1 VSRDSESLAPSTRAI
16 YAAFDAVGARKGTIL
31 LALALVA
38 LTAFLASG
46 LYVVKKEE
54 RAVLTRFGKVVD
66 DDVTPGIHYAIP
78 LVDQAHLR
86 KVTRIVNRNVMTK
99 GDSEQVA
106 FSLLSGDAN
115 LFEASV
121 ALQYRISDLRSW
133 LFATS
138 DPETIL
144 TLIVRE
150 RLIGVMGRNYI
161 DLIFSTNRDII
172 QDHLFD
178 EVTAWLEEEDIGIEL
193 LTLSITDL
201 QPIEETVA
209 AFRDVNDAIAE
220 GIRMV
225 SSATRKAEQL
235 IARSRGQAG
244 AVVLKAKARARER
257 EVQAAASAEAFRD
270 LMDAYRDQSDSVIV
284 TRYWQRMRTILKKAT
299 ISAVD
304 SGNTAALD
312 INMIDGFA
320 PGVGQVPGMVM
331 PADGSSRALVG
342 ARSWL
347 AALSEG
353 SHRDLDSTER
363 DAPELSGRFHSP
375 SGERHH
381 YGATRPQS
389 LLFDDL
395 AIFGHRDVVQSSIST
410 AADESEAPLA
420 AQDAEVTDAED
431 DGGTPPTEAA
441 ETGSAALAEG
451 GAKSPAQE
459 TVNAN

>member
-1 VSRDSESLAPSTRAI
+1 MSQESEPLAPSTRAI
-16 YAAFDAVGARKGTIL
+16 YAAFDAVGARKGAIL

-38 LTAFLASG
+38 VIAFLASG

-66 DDVTPGIHYAIP
+66 DNVTPGIHYAIP

-99 GDSEQVA
+99 GDSGQVA

-121 ALQYRISDLRSW
+121 ALQYRIGDLRSW

-138 DPETIL
+138 NPETIL

-161 DLIFSTNRDII
+161 DLIFSNNRDII

-178 EVTAWLEEEDIGIEL
+178 EVTDWLEEEDIGIEL
-193 LTLSITDL
+193 LTLSIVDL

-244 AVVLKAKARARER
+244 AVVLKARARASER
-257 EVQAAASAEAFRD
+257 EVQAEASAEAFRD
-270 LMDAYRDQSDSVIV
+270 LLDAYRDQSDSVIV
-284 TRYWQRMRTILKKAT
+284 TRYWQRMRTILKEAT
-299 ISAVD
+299 ISAVG

-312 INMIDGFA
+312 INMIDGLV
-320 PGVGQVPGMVM
+320 PGVGQVPGMAM
-331 PADGSSRALVG
+331 PADGSSRTLVG

-353 SHRDLDSTER
+353 SHRDLDSTEQ
-363 DAPELSGRFHSP
+363 DSPELSGQFHSP
-375 SGERHH
+375 LGERHH
-381 YGATRPQS
+381 YGGTRPQS

-395 AIFGHRDVVQSSIST
+395 SIFGHRDVVQSSIST

-431 DGGTPPTEAA
+431 DGGTPPTDAA
-441 ETGSAALAEG
+441 ETGDAALAEG
-451 GAKSPAQE
+451 GAESPAQG